1 MFRPKLYLLLLL
13 FSFQC
18 IQAQDELS
26 PIATMQHAA
35 AVNQAVF
42 DAKDKYIGTA
52 SNDNTA
58 GIWDPNNISNVSG
71 VFIPNKIATL
81 RHLDNVNQ
89 ISIADKYAATVSDDN
104 IGKVWKLET
113 RLINALGQPSLEFVA
128 LLKNRDGGDLK
139 GVRFSLSE
147 EMITTSGS
155 ETLATL
161 FDLNNIL
168 VRSNHD
174 ANYGMYD
181 DNYLYFN
188 ELSDGGSD
196 DNTPFTG
203 IPEPDVLARLWHM
216 NRVVDIAFSTSD
228 TWIATLA
235 ESNVVKIWDYSKLI
249 RANTGRMMPTLVTRL
264 HLEGDVS
271 LLINELLLIN
281 GGDHL
286 VVSHGD
292 QANVFD
298 LRDMSQNVNG
308 IPTPKLI
315 AVAQTDDSER
325 VRSIHVCPNSRKL
338 AMGSGGSEG
347 SEGTAT
353 VWNLAEVTITSE
365 GVPIPQLIS
374 KQRPGRVNHI
384 MLDNTCNFVAV
395 ALLGNNEAHLYD
407 LKNLTVSD
415 DNTSAPEL
423 LATMSH
429 NDEIRS
435 LKISGN
441 NQWILTAS
449 EDNRARLWDISPYT
463 GSSASVSAVSM
474 PVLLFLWGLS
484 QFP

>member
-13 FSFQC
+13 FSFRC

-52 SNDNTA
+52 SADRTA

-81 RHLDNVNQ
+81 RHQRDVNQ

-104 IGKVWKLET
+104 TGRVWKLET

-128 LLKNRDGGDLK
+128 LLKNRDGSDLK
-139 GVRFSLSE
+139 SVRFSPSE
-147 EMITTSGS
+147 EMIITGS
-155 ETLATL
+155 TFNLATL
-161 FDLNNIL
+161 FDLNDIS

-174 ANYGMYD
+174 ANYGMYQD
-181 DNYLYFN
+181 DYEYFVGSN
-188 ELSDGGSD
+188 DGA
-196 DNTPFTG
+196 TPFTD
-203 IPEPDVLARLWHM
+203 IPEPDVLARLWHIES
-216 NRVVDIAFSTSD
+216 VVDIAFSTSD

-235 ESNVVKIWDYSKLI
+235 EDRVVKIWDYSKLI
-249 RANTGRMMPTLVTRL
+249 RTNMGRVMPTLVTLL
-264 HLEGDVS
+264 HLEGEVS

-338 AMGSGGSEG
+338 AMGSEGFEG

-374 KQRPGRVNHI
+374 KQRPGGVNHI
-384 MLDNTCNFVAV
+384 MLDNSCNFVAM
-395 ALLGNNEAHLYD
+395 ALLGDNEAHLYD
-407 LKNLTVSD
+407 LKNLNVSD
-415 DNTSAPEL
+415 DNAPTPEL
-423 LATMSH
+423 LVTMPH
-429 NDEIRS
+429 NGEIRS

-449 EDNRARLWDISPYT
+449 EDNSARLWDISPYT
-463 GSSASVSAVSM
+463 GSSASASAISM
-474 PVLLFLWGLS
+474 PILLFLWSLS